1 MSGNRRLKERCQ
13 NYRQTQ
19 ERMKSGK
26 KRRVCFKKKGMVKSV
41 GYS

>member
-1 MSGNRRLKERCQ
+1 MNGKRSMKESCQ
-13 NYRQTQ
+13 NCRETQ